1 MIRFAQDVGALL
13 LRSEPFTYLD
23 SQITFSQETDI
34 SRNSALRSRN
44 PAVNAAAQRVV
55 RETTKPTG
63 MFQPRPPKAG
73 IGARKKAN
81 FTAASIPRKPVAVA
95 SETNN
100 GGAAAATSAEASTSS
115 AAPKGQDDFRRMLLE
130 GKK

>member
-1 MIRFAQDVGALL
+1 LK
-13 LRSEPFTYLD
+13 
-23 SQITFSQETDI
+23 
-34 SRNSALRSRN
+34 
-44 PAVNAAAQRVV
+44 AAAQRIV

-81 FTAASIPRKPVAVA
+81 FTAASVTRKPVVA
-95 SETNN
+95 SETSN
-100 GGAAAATSAEASTSS
+100 GQAAAASVEASGSL

>member
-1 MIRFAQDVGALL
+1 ML
-13 LRSEPFTYLD
+13 LRSEPFTFLD
-23 SQITFSQETDI
+23 STVTFSQETDI
-34 SRNSALRSRN
+34 TRNSTLGNRN
-44 PAVNAAAQRVV
+44 PAVNAAAQRIV

-81 FTAASIPRKPVAVA
+81 FTAASVTRKPVVA
-95 SETNN
+95 SETSN
-100 GGAAAATSAEASTSS
+100 GQAAAASVEASGSS